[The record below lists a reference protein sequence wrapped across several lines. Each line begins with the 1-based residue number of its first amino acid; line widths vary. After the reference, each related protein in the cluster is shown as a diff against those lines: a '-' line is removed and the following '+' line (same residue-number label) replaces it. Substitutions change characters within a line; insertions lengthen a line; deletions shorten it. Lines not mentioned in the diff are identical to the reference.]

1 MNSGERGATTGAL
14 WVSHKGKR
22 VFLIDFSRS
31 DITAINA
38 TIAQAKPLITSE
50 PQLSILCL
58 VDTTDS
64 KFDIEISKTLQNFSE
79 HNKPYIK
86 MTALVGVEGLQK
98 VIYYGVLM
106 FTKRTNLMLKNSRG
120 EALDWLAAVP

>member
-1 MNSGERGATTGAL
+1 MVGTQ
-14 WVSHKGKR
+14 WISHKGKR

-31 DITAINA
+31 GINEINA
-38 TIAQAKPLITSE
+38 TIAQAKPLIAAE
-50 PQLSILCL
+50 PPLSIRCL
-58 VDTTDS
+58 VDTTGS
-64 KFDIEISKTLQNFSE
+64 KFDIEISKTLQIFSE

>member
-1 MNSGERGATTGAL
+1 
-14 WVSHKGKR
+14 
-22 VFLIDFSRS
+22 
-31 DITAINA
+31 
-38 TIAQAKPLITSE
+38 
-50 PQLSILCL
+50 
-58 VDTTDS
+58 
-64 KFDIEISKTLQNFSE
+64 
-79 HNKPYIK
+79 